1 MDNLLV
7 LTFIIKLLARTKVFK
22 YIKEKYGRNVLRQ
35 YRCYEKLCL
44 RKEKTSCDL
53 NFLLTCKKEKLT
65 PIFARPKISVTIKNK
80 MRKKIGRLII
90 ETEISNKH
98 RNKKETIRRL
108 VESRKALMEGSSYI
122 LLQAV
127 TYRIRM
133 KVQDERKKWKTTH
146 NKKLHNLRLE
156 NKPKETSSDRALETQ
171 RIHNFSS
178 YNLTDIEINMLS
190 YTLDH
195 YIPGKKD
202 NRRLEVEFERF
213 YQEIIPHTNHLE
225 ETDKTRLKSRFLTTY
240 YRYSGITKK
249 YGEEMVA
256 RKLAKNENIVI
267 LRQDKGRGVVIM
279 DRKDYLDKS
288 LEFLNS
294 RQFSKLEYD
303 PTKEFQGIVQRK
315 LLKMKTSL
323 GKKTYDQIYPSAS
336 QPGLFFGMAKVH
348 KVPENSVRVEDLPL
362 RPVISNVT
370 YQLSKF
376 LAELL
381 LPLSKS
387 IYTVDSTKDFINRI
401 RGTLIQ
407 NDYKMVSFDVKS
419 LFTNVPLD
427 YTIELILNKVYRD
440 KLIQTKLKRKE
451 LSDLLGLCT
460 KDLHFTFDNQV
471 YRQVDGVAMGSPLG
485 PIIANIF
492 MVQLEESIVPNLE
505 EDMPL
510 WLRYV
515 DDTFTFIKYT
525 KVEMIKTIL
534 DSFHKDIEF
543 TYEIE
548 EENSISFLDVRVI
561 RADGNLITEV
571 FRKKTDTNM
580 YINWDSYSPKSWKIG
595 TLKGL
600 IRRAHIICSKKEG
613 LDKEIKFLRH
623 IFHII
628 NGYPEKV
635 IDSTINTVEV
645 EMGIINGNLNAN
657 GINNEEIK
665 KVEFPYMVL
674 PYRGEVGDNIMKEF
688 KKYLVQ
694 YLPNSVI
701 PRVNYRGRQV
711 STFFRVKDKVNKEH
725 MSDLIYRYDCK
736 LGDQECVNIS
746 DYIGETKVRYGTR
759 SGEHVTDDTS
769 AIYRHAL
776 EYGHSTN
783 HSNFEI
789 LATGYNKTVDRKLA
803 EALYIRDLKPNLN
816 KQICTQKLW
825 LFK

>member
-1 MDNLLV
+1 M
-7 LTFIIKLLARTKVFK
+7 
-22 YIKEKYGRNVLRQ
+22 
-35 YRCYEKLCL
+35 
-44 RKEKTSCDL
+44 
-53 NFLLTCKKEKLT
+53 
-65 PIFARPKISVTIKNK
+65 
-80 MRKKIGRLII
+80 
-90 ETEISNKH
+90 
-98 RNKKETIRRL
+98 
-108 VESRKALMEGSSYI
+108 
-122 LLQAV
+122 
-127 TYRIRM
+127 
-133 KVQDERKKWKTTH
+133 
-146 NKKLHNLRLE
+146 
-156 NKPKETSSDRALETQ
+156 
-171 RIHNFSS
+171 
-178 YNLTDIEINMLS
+178 
-190 YTLDH
+190 
-195 YIPGKKD
+195 
-202 NRRLEVEFERF
+202 
-213 YQEIIPHTNHLE
+213 
-225 ETDKTRLKSRFLTTY
+225 
-240 YRYSGITKK
+240 
-249 YGEEMVA
+249 
-256 RKLAKNENIVI
+256 
-267 LRQDKGRGVVIM
+267 
-279 DRKDYLDKS
+279 
-288 LEFLNS
+288 
-294 RQFSKLEYD
+294 
-303 PTKEFQGIVQRK
+303 
-315 LLKMKTSL
+315 
-323 GKKTYDQIYPSAS
+323 
-336 QPGLFFGMAKVH
+336 
-348 KVPENSVRVEDLPL
+348 
-362 RPVISNVT
+362 
-370 YQLSKF
+370 
-376 LAELL
+376 
-381 LPLSKS
+381 
-387 IYTVDSTKDFINRI
+387 
-401 RGTLIQ
+401 
-407 NDYKMVSFDVKS
+407 
-419 LFTNVPLD
+419 
-427 YTIELILNKVYRD
+427 
-440 KLIQTKLKRKE
+440 
-451 LSDLLGLCT
+451 
-460 KDLHFTFDNQV
+460 
-471 YRQVDGVAMGSPLG
+471 
-485 PIIANIF
+485 
-492 MVQLEESIVPNLE
+492 
-505 EDMPL
+505 
-510 WLRYV
+510 